1 MPDKSFVDLTKFDFG
16 FTFTDE
22 DEVEKAQSTAKAE
35 QDRSELLQSKM
46 DELYEAIM
54 PFLENLCKN
63 PEKATIHWP
72 DRVAK
77 IREYQQKLTQI
88 KNRT

>member
-1 MPDKSFVDLTKFDFG
+1 MSDKSFVDLTKFDFG

-22 DEVEKAQSTAKAE
+22 DEIEKAQSTAKAE
-35 QDRSELLQSKM
+35 QDRSELLQSKL

-77 IREYQQKLTQI
+77 IREYKQKLTQI